1 MISIFYRSLTSAEKY
16 SEIFNSSEKH
26 CKCVFHEKMRVNHE
40 INFHLWVFQETSIKN
55 ALLIVV
61 QNRKFQTVKCTEDC
75 LQQNITNRCW
85 LIESGL
91 GNTASVFFPP
101 PLLSF
106 FLARRMEHNGLGCL
120 AFLMSAEIQSPL
132 LHILQQL
139 PILHLSF
146 HDILSLFS
154 LLQFTIHTSPSVF
167 LSDILGSEEKTH
179 ICCPVP
185 LQVVNKPVVFMC
197 MCVCV
202 RFLFRLSQPVTFKQK
217 SKGCFSFL

>member
-1 MISIFYRSLTSAEKY
+1 MGLKTTKG
-16 SEIFNSSEKH
+16 
-26 CKCVFHEKMRVNHE
+26 RVNHE
-40 INFHLWVFQETSIKN
+40 INFHLRVFQETSIKN
-55 ALLIVV
+55 ALFTVV
-61 QNRKFQTVKCTEDC
+61 QNGKFKTVKYTEDC
-75 LQQNITNRCW
+75 LQQYITNRCW

-91 GNTASVFFPP
+91 GNTASISFPP
-101 PLLSF
+101 PLPSF
-106 FLARRMEHNGLGCL
+106 FLSRRMEHNGLGCL

-139 PILHLSF
+139 PILHSSF
-146 HDILSLFS
+146 HDILSLFI

-185 LQVVNKPVVFMC
+185 SQGVNKPVVFMC

-217 SKGCFSFL
+217 SKGCYSFLWLKNKSFYTRVDINGQNY